1 MKRCEYRIV
10 PQEEIN
16 SLTENNG
23 AYNGPPKIPF
33 KQTAAAPTSNNFHE
47 STGSDYNILPMKRR
61 LSKQRPDMTEV
72 SDEEESDVDIDEG
85 DPDFEL
91 SDDKEHNF
99 KKARHSVP
107 FSPKQSLRQIK
118 KGIKG

>member
-1 MKRCEYRIV
+1 MKRCEFRVV
-10 PQEEIN
+10 PQEEID

-23 AYNGPPKIPF
+23 LYHGPPKIPF
-33 KQTAAAPTSNNFHE
+33 QQTHPPRTINNFNE
-47 STGSDYNILPMKRR
+47 STGSDHNLLPMKRR
-61 LSKQRPDMTEV
+61 LSKQRPNMTEP
-72 SDEEESDVDIDEG
+72 SDEEDSDVDMDEG

-91 SDDKEHNF
+91 SDDKEHNL